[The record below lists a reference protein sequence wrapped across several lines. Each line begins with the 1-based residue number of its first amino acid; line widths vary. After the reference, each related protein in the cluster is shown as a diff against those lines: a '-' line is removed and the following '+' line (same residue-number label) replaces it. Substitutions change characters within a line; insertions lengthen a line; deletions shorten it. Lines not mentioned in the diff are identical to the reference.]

1 MDLSNKYHDMCS
13 KAREIQE
20 LKPCGGMLIEGTT
33 DQHTPIQYW
42 EAGDFFVQECD
53 FEDVKNVV
61 QVANG
66 IHNDNNAERWSN
78 HTWLPRLD
86 QLFEIARNPT
96 LNNYGNFKEFQAYY
110 YKTVSIYY
118 KDFREN
124 NYSLEQILL
133 KFIMQEKYNKI
144 WNIENRWEYTEEV
157 LNRATLEE
165 AKNDYKMNYSH
176 VYSVNGIG
184 IDGENIVV
192 MITNNIGNRFDLPTI
207 HMGYKVIYKEIG
219 EVNFL

>member
-1 MDLSNKYHDMCS
+1 MCS